1 MALDRLFDVVEA
13 ARDRANWR
21 AAFGEPQVVG
31 DQTLIPVAKVA
42 YGFGLG
48 FGRDTSPDAEENE
61 ATSPAEGEG
70 GETGGFVSAQPL
82 GTIVVTPEQV
92 YFEQTLDA
100 GKLSLLRFGV
110 IALLIIQ
117 VAATLR
123 TIFNRL

>member
-31 DQTLIPVAKVA
+31 DQTLIPVAKVG

-48 FGRDTSPDAEENE
+48 FGHDMSADAEEDE
-61 ATSPAEGEG
+61 ATSPAQGEG
-70 GETGGFVSAQPL
+70 GGTGGFVSARPL
-82 GTIVVTPEQV
+82 GTVVVTPEQV
-92 YFEQTLDA
+92 YFEQTVDV
-100 GKLSLLRFGV
+100 GKISLLRFGV
-110 IALLIIQ
+110 LVLLIIQ

>member
-1 MALDRLFDVVEA
+1 MALDRLFDIVEA

-31 DQTLIPVAKVA
+31 DQTLIPVAKVG

-48 FGRDTSPDAEENE
+48 FGRGTSPDVEEDE
-61 ATSPAEGEG
+61 ATSPAQGEG
-70 GETGGFVSAQPL
+70 GGTGGFVYARPL

-92 YFEQTLDA
+92 YFEPTLDV
-100 GKLSLLRFGV
+100 GKISLLRFGV
-110 IALLIIQ
+110 IALLVIQ

>member
-13 ARDRANWR
+13 ARDGADWR

-31 DQTLIPVAKVA
+31 DQTLIPVARVS

-48 FGRDTSPDAEENE
+48 FGRGTSPDAEENE
-61 ATSPAEGEG
+61 ATAPAEGEG
-70 GETGGFVSAQPL
+70 GGTGGFVSAQPL

-92 YFEQTLDA
+92 YFEQTVDI
-100 GKLSLLRFGV
+100 GKISLLRFGV
-110 IALLIIQ
+110 LVLLIIQ